1 MCFRDSSAISETLYL
16 VSRLLFL
23 SFRQRLFFP
32 NQQASLCLD
41 LYHWLNNPKATTQHD
56 AAWDRRLEMEDYDWK
71 QLRAAGSFGT
81 QNLNTYL
88 LSTSNGFLRN
98 SFSKLIYILNVK
110 KKLSSEKITEACGE
124 RVLQVL
130 QLQAS
135 HHKHALCYPVK

>member
-56 AAWDRRLEMEDYDWK
+56 AA
-71 QLRAAGSFGT
+71 
-81 QNLNTYL
+81 
-88 LSTSNGFLRN
+88 
-98 SFSKLIYILNVK
+98 
-110 KKLSSEKITEACGE
+110 
-124 RVLQVL
+124 
-130 QLQAS
+130 
-135 HHKHALCYPVK
+135 